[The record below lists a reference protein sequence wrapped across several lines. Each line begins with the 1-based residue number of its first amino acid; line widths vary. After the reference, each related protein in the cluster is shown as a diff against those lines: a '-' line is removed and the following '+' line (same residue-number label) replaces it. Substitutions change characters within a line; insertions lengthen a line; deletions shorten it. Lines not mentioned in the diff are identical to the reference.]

1 MHSACVLIQ
10 LNFGCPFK
18 GYTAVVCSNPLVL
31 LTLVQALPPYCK
43 ISYCTVLR

>member
-10 LNFGCPFK
+10 LSFGCLFK
-18 GYTAVVCSNPLVL
+18 GYAVVVRSNPLVI

-43 ISYCTVLR
+43 ISYCTVLH